1 VGTIAQELRDLTVH
15 DITHLDRLWSIADVL
30 MGDDFEINPAETFV
44 LGMAFLLHDAACSIF
59 AYPNGIDDLRN
70 TSEWKDF
77 VAQKGFSDEELK
89 ESTLGYQQ
97 TLFETLRLLHPQ
109 QAEKLFAQSWTD
121 LNGDQRWLMEDV
133 ELRNHYGRDIGKIAS
148 SHGKDAAIAEQEWA
162 NLAPLT
168 SHSSLALGIND
179 WKVDRLKIAMLLRC
193 VDAAHIDSKRAPDI
207 LACLIQPSGES
218 KEHWLFQNHL
228 GAVGVNKQ
236 NELYWSSQAFEDKDA
251 DAWWRC
257 YSAAQMIDREIR
269 IANRILKNNSRKELC
284 AKGVAG
290 AQDIS
295 VFQKNVPAQGWHPVD
310 VCFQVSQVSD
320 VIEKFG
326 GEKLYGNKP
335 HLVLRE
341 LIQNSADAIRARRIH
356 RNKPDHGRI
365 EISLTQENNAWWLHV
380 QDNGIGMS
388 RYVLTDVLLDF
399 GRSLWR
405 DSALREQWSGL
416 AGKGFEAVGRFG
428 IGFFSVFMLG
438 DEVKVTT
445 WRDGDAEKDQNT
457 LHLRQRANAKPI
469 LLSTPSEQRI
479 GEFGTRVSVRL
490 KNGRASLLQ
499 KIPEGG
505 SENFFAVKTEV
516 QEMTLAQTVGAL
528 APALD
533 IDVWCQD
540 DSGENVRVVYANDW
554 RKLSPLELLKRL
566 APAYLEKDLQR
577 CIEGF
582 HNINELDG
590 TLVGRA
596 SLASSSISG
605 FGYELGTLVH
615 KGLAMGR
622 WGMSGI
628 LLSANNADLAR
639 SLAQPICSAG
649 ALNLWAQ
656 SILSQVRDKSS
667 PWSSNVF
674 LSLGLPAGQLPVA
687 KLAGEYVTPDE
698 IKAHIQQNKLE
709 EVVIVLESINCPDS
723 MSQRDFEWNFEFA
736 DNVIDA
742 RFQPA
747 GRENFGLEGWISTL
761 WPESDGFPRSV
772 RAAIHHGIQGVW
784 TSASSSLEERVVG
797 EARGEEIKEKCWVF
811 QRQ

>member
-1 VGTIAQELRDLTVH
+1 
-15 DITHLDRLWSIADVL
+15 
-30 MGDDFEINPAETFV
+30 
-44 LGMAFLLHDAACSIF
+44 
-59 AYPNGIDDLRN
+59 
-70 TSEWKDF
+70 
-77 VAQKGFSDEELK
+77 
-89 ESTLGYQQ
+89 
-97 TLFETLRLLHPQ
+97 
-109 QAEKLFAQSWTD
+109 
-121 LNGDQRWLMEDV
+121 
-133 ELRNHYGRDIGKIAS
+133 
-148 SHGKDAAIAEQEWA
+148 
-162 NLAPLT
+162 
-168 SHSSLALGIND
+168 
-179 WKVDRLKIAMLLRC
+179 
-193 VDAAHIDSKRAPDI
+193 
-207 LACLIQPSGES
+207 
-218 KEHWLFQNHL
+218 
-228 GAVGVNKQ
+228 
-236 NELYWSSQAFEDKDA
+236 
-251 DAWWRC
+251 
-257 YSAAQMIDREIR
+257 
-269 IANRILKNNSRKELC
+269 LC